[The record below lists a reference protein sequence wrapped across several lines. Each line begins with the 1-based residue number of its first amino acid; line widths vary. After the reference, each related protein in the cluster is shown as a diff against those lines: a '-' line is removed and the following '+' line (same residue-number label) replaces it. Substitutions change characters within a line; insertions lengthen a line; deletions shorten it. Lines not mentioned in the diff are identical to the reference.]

1 MKQILIKFKHVK
13 NKKVFIFGLFIII
26 TLFFS
31 FQSRFFEIA
40 KQIEIYNNLFKELN
54 INYIDEINPGDLTD
68 KAIKNTLKNL
78 DPYTNFYNEQD
89 VEDARIRR
97 EGEYGGIGI
106 STFYINKGIVIAE
119 IYKGFAA
126 DKAGLKAGDVITTV
140 NGQELA
146 TLEKNQFSQ
155 MLKGVPGKELSLEFE
170 RNEQP
175 NKVNLQLDKIILNPV
190 PFYDMIDTETGYIVL
205 TRFINQKATEGV
217 VNAFND
223 LKKRGMKKL
232 VFDLRYN
239 PGGSLFDAINIT
251 NLFIPK
257 GLKVVDT
264 RGKIKKN
271 SSTYKTNKDPLD
283 AEIPLVVLINGRSA
297 SASEIVSG
305 ALQDYDRAVIM
316 GERSFGKGL
325 VQRYFKLNYG
335 TQMKITISK
344 YYTPSGRCIQELD
357 YANRDAKTGKVPK
370 FSDGIVN
377 EFTTQ
382 NGRKVYDGG
391 GVTPDVLTN
400 FSKKTE
406 ETDAL
411 LQSRAIF
418 NFVTDFTYQNPN
430 LVADNY
436 TFSAADFTQFKNYL
450 LRKDTAF
457 VSEEEKLF
465 KNAYKAV
472 ENNKNITP
480 EYNSIIQQIRAVKVA
495 EIATN
500 EDLLSKE
507 IENEIVER
515 YTYKEGMYKHLFK
528 NDITIKNAVSLLK
541 DTQKYNRILK
551 K

>member
-1 MKQILIKFKHVK
+1 MKNRKFLFFGSLIV
-13 NKKVFIFGLFIII
+13 IS
-26 TLFFS
+26 LFFS

-106 STFYINKGIVIAE
+106 STFYTKKGIVVSE
-119 IYKGFAA
+119 VYKGFSA
-126 DKAGLKAGDVITTV
+126 DKAGLKAGDIITNV

-146 TLEKNQFSQ
+146 TLERSQFSQ
-155 MLKGVPGKELSLEFE
+155 MLKGVPGKELSLKVE
-170 RNEQP
+170 RN
-175 NKVNLQLDKIILNPV
+175 NLTKNVSVKLDKVILDPV
-190 PFYDMIDTETGYIVL
+190 PFYDMIDNETGYIVL
-205 TRFINQKATEGV
+205 TRFISQKATESV
-217 VNAFND
+217 VNAFGD

-264 RGKIKKN
+264 RGKTQKN
-271 SSTYKTNKDPLD
+271 SRTYKTNREPLD
-283 AEIPLVVLINGRSA
+283 AEIPIVVLINGRSA

-325 VQRYFKLNYG
+325 VQRYFDLSYG

-357 YANRDAKTGKVPK
+357 YANRDSKTGKVPK
-370 FSDGIVN
+370 FSDTTLN

-391 GVTPDVLTN
+391 GVTPDVESE
-400 FSKKTE
+400 FSKKTK
-406 ETDAL
+406 ETDEL
-411 LQSRAIF
+411 LKSKAIF
-418 NFVTDFTYQNPN
+418 NFVTDFTHQNPN
-430 LVADNY
+430 LSAENY
-436 TFSAADFTQFKNYL
+436 TFSSTNFNQFKEYL

-457 VSEEEKLF
+457 VSKEEKLF
-465 KNAYKAV
+465 QEAYESV
-472 ENNKNITP
+472 ENNNKITS
-480 EYNSIIQQIRAVKVA
+480 EYNTIIQQLKATKVA
-495 EIATN
+495 KVLVN
-500 EDLLSKE
+500 EDILSRE

-515 YTYKEGMYKHLFK
+515 YAYKEGMYKHLFK
-528 NDITIKNAVSLLK
+528 NDITIKNAVNLLNSPK
-541 DTQKYNRILK
+541 KYSSILK

>member
-1 MKQILIKFKHVK
+1 MK
-13 NKKVFIFGLFIII
+13 NKKLLFFGSLIVIS
-26 TLFFS
+26 LFFS

-106 STFYINKGIVIAE
+106 STFYTKRGIVVSE
-119 IYKGFAA
+119 IYKGFSA
-126 DKAGLKAGDVITTV
+126 DKAGLKAGDIITNV

-146 TLEKNQFSQ
+146 SLERSQFSQ
-155 MLKGVPGKELSLEFE
+155 MLKGVPGKELSLKVE
-170 RNEQP
+170 RNGQT
-175 NKVNLQLDKIILNPV
+175 KSVSVKLDKVILDPV

-205 TRFINQKATEGV
+205 TRFISQKATESV
-217 VNAFND
+217 VNAFGD

-264 RGKIKKN
+264 RGKTQKN
-271 SSTYKTNKDPLD
+271 SRTYKTNKAPLD
-283 AEIPLVVLINGRSA
+283 AEIPIVVLINGRSA

-325 VQRYFKLNYG
+325 VQRYFDLSYG

-357 YANRDAKTGKVPK
+357 YANRDPKTGEVPK
-370 FSDGIVN
+370 FSDTTLN

-391 GVTPDVLTN
+391 GVTPDITSE

-406 ETDAL
+406 ETDDL
-411 LQSRAIF
+411 LKSRAIF

-430 LVADNY
+430 LSTENY
-436 TFSAADFTQFKNYL
+436 TFSSSDFNNFKEYL

-457 VSEEEKLF
+457 VSKEEKLF
-465 KNAYKAV
+465 QEAYESV
-472 ENNKNITP
+472 ENNKKITS
-480 EYNSIIQQIRAVKVA
+480 EYNAIIQQLKAAKVA
-495 EIATN
+495 KVLVN

-507 IENEIVER
+507 IENEIIER
-515 YTYKEGMYKHLFK
+515 YAYKEGMYKHLFK
-528 NDITIKNAVSLLK
+528 NDITIKNAVNLLNNPK
-541 DTQKYNRILK
+541 KYSSILK

>member
-1 MKQILIKFKHVK
+1 MKNRKFLFFGSLIV
-13 NKKVFIFGLFIII
+13 IS
-26 TLFFS
+26 LFFS

-106 STFYINKGIVIAE
+106 STFYTKKGIVVSE
-119 IYKGFAA
+119 IYKGFSA
-126 DKAGLKAGDVITTV
+126 DKAGLKAGDIITNV

-146 TLEKNQFSQ
+146 TLERSQFSQ
-155 MLKGVPGKELSLEFE
+155 MLKGAPGKELSLQVE
-170 RNEQP
+170 RNGQIK
-175 NKVNLQLDKIILNPV
+175 NVSVKLDKVVLDPV

-205 TRFINQKATEGV
+205 TRFISQKATESV
-217 VNAFND
+217 VNAFGD

-264 RGKIKKN
+264 RGKTQKN
-271 SSTYKTNKDPLD
+271 SRTYKTNRDPLD
-283 AEIPLVVLINGRSA
+283 AEIPIVVLINGRSA

-325 VQRYFKLNYG
+325 VQRYFDLSYG

-357 YANRDAKTGKVPK
+357 YANRDPKTGEVPK
-370 FSDGIVN
+370 FSDTTLN

-391 GVTPDVLTN
+391 GVTPDVTSE
-400 FSKKTE
+400 FSKKTK
-406 ETDAL
+406 ETDDL
-411 LQSRAIF
+411 LKSRAIF

-430 LVADNY
+430 LSTENY
-436 TFSAADFTQFKNYL
+436 TFSSTNFNQFKEYL

-457 VSEEEKLF
+457 VSKEEKLF
-465 KNAYKAV
+465 QEAYESV
-472 ENNKNITP
+472 ENNKKITS
-480 EYNSIIQQIRAVKVA
+480 EYNTIIQQLKAAKVA
-495 EIATN
+495 KVLVN

-515 YTYKEGMYKHLFK
+515 YAYKEGMYKHLFK
-528 NDITIKNAVSLLK
+528 NDRTIKNAVNLLNNPE
-541 DTQKYNRILK
+541 KYSSILK